1 MSRITPLSR
10 ETLPELEETFKRAE
24 RALGFVPN
32 SFFILARTPGVLKAF
47 SMLSREVLGVP
58 GKVPLAQKRL
68 AALMASYTT
77 GCMYCTAHTA
87 ESAAEVDGVPADK
100 VAAIMQYE
108 TSPLF
113 TAAERA
119 LLRVAQG
126 AATVPNAVTD
136 EDMAELKKHFDEDQ
150 IVELVTAICLFGW
163 LNRFNDT
170 MATGLEER
178 PLAFGEKHMKAS
190 GWRPGKHSPG

>member
-1 MSRITPLSR
+1 MSRIIPLSR
-10 ETLPELEETFKRAE
+10 ESLPELEDTFKRAE

-32 SFFILARTPGVLKAF
+32 SFFILARAPGTLKAF

-58 GKVPLAQKRL
+58 GKVPLAHKRL

-87 ESAAEVDGVPADK
+87 ESAAEVDGVPAEK
-100 VAAIMQYE
+100 VASIMQYE

-113 TAAERA
+113 TPAERA

-136 EDMAELKKHFDEDQ
+136 EDMLELRKFFDEDQ
-150 IVELVTAICLFGW
+150 CVELVAAICLFGW

-170 MATGLEER
+170 MATGLEAR

-190 GWRPGKHSPG
+190 GWTPGKHSPA

>member
-1 MSRITPLSR
+1 MSRITPLPR

-136 EDMAELKKHFDEDQ
+136 EDMAALKKHFDEDQ

-190 GWRPGKHSPG
+190 GWRPGKHGPR

>member
-10 ETLPELEETFKRAE
+10 ESLPELEDTFKRAE

-32 SFFILARTPGVLKAF
+32 SFFILARAPGTLKAF

-58 GKVPLAQKRL
+58 GKVPLAHKRL

-87 ESAAEVDGVPADK
+87 ESAAEVDGVPAEK
-100 VAAIMQYE
+100 AASIMQYE

-113 TAAERA
+113 TPAERA

-136 EDMAELKKHFDEDQ
+136 EDMMELRKFFDEDRC
-150 IVELVTAICLFGW
+150 VELVAAICLFGW

-170 MATGLEER
+170 MATGLEAR

-190 GWRPGKHSPG
+190 GWTPGKHSPA

>member
-1 MSRITPLSR
+1 MSRVTPVQR
-10 ETLPELEETFKRAE
+10 VAVPELEDVFNRAE

-32 SFFILARTPGVLKAF
+32 SFFIMARKPGLLRAF

-58 GKVPLAQKRL
+58 GKVPLALKRL
-68 AALMASYTT
+68 VALMASYTT

-100 VAAIMQYE
+100 VAAIMSYE

-113 TAAERA
+113 TLPERA
-119 LLRVAQG
+119 ALKMAQG
-126 AATVPNAVTD
+126 AASVPNAVSD
-136 EDMAELKKHFDEDQ
+136 ADMAELKKHFDEDA
-150 IVELVTAICLFGW
+150 IVELVAAVCLFGW
-163 LNRFNDT
+163 LNRWNDT
-170 MATGLEER
+170 MATTLEER
-178 PLAFGEKHMKAS
+178 PLAFGEQHMSAS